1 MNNTIK
7 LRNMTSLYITHNDK
21 ILMLYR
27 QGSKVANNMWIGAA
41 GGHFEDYELNNP
53 KACLLRELNE
63 ELSLT
68 EDMLTN
74 LKLRYITLR
83 NSNGEIRQNYYYFA
97 NFANADQIITSNE
110 GSLRWVN
117 FNELSELNMPFTAKY
132 MLEHYLKI
140 GRHND
145 YLYGGIANGKEVIF
159 TELMPF

>member
-7 LRNMTSLYITHNDK
+7 LRNMTSIYITHNDK

-27 QGSKVANNMWIGAA
+27 QGSKVANQMWIGAA

-74 LKLRYITLR
+74 LQLRYITLR

-97 NFANADQIITSNE
+97 NLTDMNQEISSNE
-110 GSLRWVN
+110 GILRWID
-117 FNELSELNMPFTAKY
+117 FNEISALNMPFTAKFV
-132 MLEHYLKI
+132 LEHYLLI
-140 GRHND
+140 GKND
-145 YLYGGIANGKEVIF
+145 DKLYGGIANGKEVNF
-159 TELMPF
+159 TELKPF